1 MKIAVFVKGT
11 IFHAQYGGLETQ
23 NQTLCEALTAK
34 GYTIHIFTPKKELVE
49 TTKTYNNIV
58 YHFVDSKFKMGLF
71 LGFFGSLDKNN
82 WVNRSYEEFIQIHTL
97 EPFNAVISQSTA
109 GLGVIKKRE
118 KHNLKSIMVAH
129 GSIVSEYKTFLKE
142 MHWFQAKQVVLF
154 VKNTTFAVKNFFTR
168 QRECVLNS
176 TKVVAVSEFVKNALI
191 EETFA
196 PKEKFIVIHN
206 GIESPKIDTNIKKD
220 QNTLLFVGRLE
231 KSKGVDILLNAL
243 KIVLDTVSDTKLII
257 AGKGPEEEHLK
268 ELANQLQIA
277 HNVEFTGWVQQ
288 NELPSLYTRASIFVL
303 PTIRLEGFPMTLVEA
318 SSYGL
323 ALVASDIGGNSDAI
337 SDQNGVLLEP
347 GNITDLSHALIKLLS
362 NPTLSTQMGNA
373 SKKSFEQ
380 NFTRDIM
387 VQRYI
392 SVLNNL

>member
-109 GLGVIKKRE
+109 GLGVIKKRDQ
-118 KHNLKSIMVAH
+118 HNLKSIMVAH

-142 MHWFQAKQVVLF
+142 MHWLQAKQVVLF

-206 GIESPKIDTNIKKD
+206 GIESPKIDTTIKKD

-231 KSKGVDILLNAL
+231 KSKGVGVLLNAL
-243 KIVLDTVSDTKLII
+243 KIVLDTVSDAKLII
-257 AGKGPEEEHLK
+257 AGKGPEEAHLQ
-268 ELANQLQIA
+268 ELAKTLQIA
-277 HNVEFTGWVQQ
+277 HNIEFTGWVQH
-288 NELPSLYTRASIFVL
+288 NELASLYNRASIFVL

-337 SDQNGVLLEP
+337 SDRNGVLLEP
-347 GNITDLSHALIKLLS
+347 GNITDLSNALIKLLS
-362 NPTLSTQMGNA
+362 NPGLTAQMGNA

-387 VQRYI
+387 VHRYI

>member
-34 GYTIHIFTPKKELVE
+34 GYVIHIFAPKKERVE
-49 TTKTYNNIV
+49 ATKTYNNIV
-58 YHFVDSKFKMGLF
+58 YHFVESKFKMGMF

-82 WVNRSYEEFIQIHTL
+82 WVNRSYEEFTKIHTL
-97 EPFNAVISQSTA
+97 EPFNVVISQSTA
-109 GLGVIKKRE
+109 GLGVIKKRDQ
-118 KHNLKSIMVAH
+118 HNLKSIMVAH
-129 GSIVSEYKTFLKE
+129 GSILSEYKTFLKE
-142 MHWFQAKQVVLF
+142 MNWLQAKQVVLF

-206 GIESPKIDTNIKKD
+206 GIESPKIDINTKKY